1 MPEDSFTVRS
11 KPEWSRVGVAAA
23 CIIAPTSSGDGGFLS
38 ISLEPQSI
46 LGPERGRRL
55 DPLSQLA
62 LVAVDGARQR
72 AKDGNAG
79 CIDERS
85 REGVAFGSAFGAT
98 TTSVRYARRL
108 IRAGAAATNPI
119 DFPDSIDGA
128 PAAHVALD
136 LGLGGPSLTFA
147 DGEQSGVSALV
158 LAARQI
164 ALGRATRMVVVVG
177 DKLEAPFGRA
187 LADDPAFVRDGSG
200 NDCAAAECVFA
211 LVLECQREPAIE
223 LVGLLDPVAGPG
235 KAPDDGGSSFSL
247 QLDGERLLLV
257 REPDAKFRQLKDPSG
272 ALALAGAWLGILGP
286 TEFYGG
292 AIERATMGPTANRVR
307 CGMPYYPGLGFV
319 RSARL

>member
-1 MPEDSFTVRS
+1 MA
-11 KPEWSRVGVAAA
+11 G
-23 CIIAPTSSGDGGFLS
+23 CIIAPTTSGEGGFLS

-72 AKDGNAG
+72 AKAGNAG
-79 CIDERS
+79 CTDERS

-147 DGEQSGVSALV
+147 NGEHSGVSALV

-177 DKLEAPFGRA
+177 DKLEAPFAQA
-187 LADDPAFVRDGSG
+187 LANDPAFVRDGSG
-200 NDCAAAECVFA
+200 NPYAAAECVLA
-211 LVLECQREPAIE
+211 LVLERQREPAIE
-223 LVGLLDPVAGPG
+223 LVGFLDPVAVLDQ
-235 KAPDDGGSSFSL
+235 ALDDGGCSFSL
-247 QLDGERLLLV
+247 QLDGDRLLLV
-257 REPDAKFRQLKDPSG
+257 REPDVRFRQLKDPSG
-272 ALALAGAWLGILGP
+272 ALSLAGAWLGIRGP
-286 TEFYGG
+286 TEFCGG
-292 AIERATMGPTANRVR
+292 AIETAIVGPTVDRVR
-307 CGMPYYPGLGFV
+307 CGMPNTPRLGFV
-319 RSARL
+319 RSARP